1 MGKKLIKMPEE
12 LKALSCTCEDCGDW
26 FAVEEEAFNDKRED
40 KIKCPYCQ
48 SYDIRKLGIII
59 YR

>member
-1 MGKKLIKMPEE
+1 MADE

-26 FAVEEEAFNDKRED
+26 FAVEEEAFNDKRAD
-40 KIKCPYCQ
+40 GIKCPYCQ
-48 SYDIRKLGIII
+48 SDNIRNLSLII